1 MIGFDFEA
9 HGLDPDK
16 YVTRRGIVELADKLF
31 GIPLSKSKIDK
42 MAMAGNGPSIDA
54 RIGQRELTRIRNAV
68 PFILAQLS
76 EVRS

>member
-1 MIGFDFEA
+1 MSDFDFEA
-9 HGLDPDK
+9 HGLDPNK
-16 YVTRRGIVELADKLF
+16 FVTRRGIVELADKAL

-54 RIGQRELTRIRNAV
+54 RIGQRELTRIRNAI
-68 PFILAQLS
+68 PFILALLR